1 MTLQEYQTK
10 ARETAQYPTEAALLY
25 PVLKLAGE
33 AGEVAEKLGKTMRDK
48 GWLPGQSLPDG
59 VREAMIKEI
68 GDVLWYIAS
77 IAVDLDS
84 SLEEVAEVNVSKL
97 ASRAERGVIHG
108 SGDDR

>member
-1 MTLQEYQTK
+1 
-10 ARETAQYPTEAALLY
+10 
-25 PVLKLAGE
+25 
-33 AGEVAEKLGKTMRDK
+33 
-48 GWLPGQSLPDG
+48 
-59 VREAMIKEI
+59 MIKEI